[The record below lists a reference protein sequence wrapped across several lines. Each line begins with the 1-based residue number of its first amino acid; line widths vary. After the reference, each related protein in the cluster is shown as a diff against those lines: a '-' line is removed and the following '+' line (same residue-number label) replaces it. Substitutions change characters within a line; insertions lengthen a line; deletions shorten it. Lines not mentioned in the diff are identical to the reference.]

1 MQDYRIIESTISQD
15 IVFLSQKNYIVGVML
30 KKNPNKKILIDK
42 GAVWALHRVN
52 QRRQFMLKFSVVSF
66 CFV

>member
-1 MQDYRIIESTISQD
+1 MQDYLIIESTISQD
-15 IVFLSQKNYIVGVML
+15 IVFLSRKNYIVGVML
-30 KKNPNKKILIDK
+30 KKNHNKQISIDK

-52 QRRQFMLKFSVVSF
+52 QRRQFMLKFSVVPF